1 VRFGTE
7 NQTTLSAVGILSSSA
22 ENTVFKTTF
31 DRIVVGDADIN
42 GGAIDGTVI
51 GGTTEAAVTATTL
64 SASSTLQAMGIVT
77 LGNGKLTV
85 SAEGVLSSS
94 AENTVFKTTF
104 DRIVAGDADING
116 GAIDGTVIGGT
127 TEAAVSATTLSAS
140 STLNVVGASNFG
152 PGNLAS
158 ISAAGV
164 ISGSGDSTLHRLDSN
179 RLVFASGSLNGPMY
193 INKNATTV
201 DEILGLT
208 SGSLLYHDEATG
220 LQKLGSFESYASA
233 IAGTGITA
241 TNGVLSVDTTGGD
254 SMTAT
259 HIPLASYGNAV
270 LSTGI
275 NYMTSA
281 ATGSCSFVLPSGS
294 AGDVVIVKAGSGVT
308 VTNFVKISSSV
319 GNGDEI
325 DGFSQAIIESEHGAV
340 SLIYSNSDGK
350 WVIY

>member
-1 VRFGTE
+1 MA
-7 NQTTLSAVGILSSSA
+7 NATL
-22 ENTVFKTTF
+22 
-31 DRIVVGDADIN
+31 DRITVGDADIN

-51 GGTTEAAVTATTL
+51 GGTTEAAGTFTTL

-94 AENTVFKTTF
+94 AENTVYKTTF
-104 DRIVAGDADING
+104 DRIVVGDADING
-116 GAIDGTVIGGT
+116 GAIDGTTVGAGT
-127 TEAAVSATTLSAS
+127 QASGEFTTLSAS

-164 ISGSGDSTLHRLDSN
+164 VSGSGDSTLHRLDSN

-193 INKNATTV
+193 INKLATTV
-201 DEILGLT
+201 DDIMGLD
-208 SGSLLYHDEATG
+208 SGSILYHDEATG
-220 LQKLGSFESYASA
+220 LQKLGSFSSYATA

-241 TNGVLSVDTTGGD
+241 TDGVLSVDTTGGE

-259 HIPLASYGNAV
+259 HIPAAAGGNAT
-270 LSTGI
+270 LISGL
-275 NYMTSA
+275 NFMTTTV
-281 ATGSCSFVLPSGS
+281 TGSSLLVLPSGS
-294 AGDVVIVKAGSGVT
+294 AGDVVIVKAPAGVSS
-308 VTNFVKISSSV
+308 TNFIKITSSV
-319 GNGDEI
+319 ANGDEI
-325 DGFSQAIIESEHGAV
+325 DGFSEARIESPHGAV
-340 SLIYSNSDGK
+340 SMIYSNSDGK